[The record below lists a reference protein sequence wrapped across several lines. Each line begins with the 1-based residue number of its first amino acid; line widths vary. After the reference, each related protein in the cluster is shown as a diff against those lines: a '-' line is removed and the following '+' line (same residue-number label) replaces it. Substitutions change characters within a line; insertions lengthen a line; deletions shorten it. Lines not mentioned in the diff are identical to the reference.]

1 LQGGGVVASVRVV
14 EGIASELTEQAAQL
28 LIEAFPLKIAHELRA
43 RTPEQARRLLAAS
56 MTSDLGWLALDE
68 AGAVAGVLG
77 VGVHGPRFFNWNFR
91 ILAREFGAFG
101 AVPTWVFARLET
113 IATRPVTGRWRIE
126 VLAVGEATRGCGVGT
141 KLFTTVVDAAREAGV
156 QTVTLEVV
164 DPNERALKLYQGL
177 GFRCSFFL
185 RTGRLTAS
193 SGYGGIRFMRLDL

>member
-1 LQGGGVVASVRVV
+1 MAPVRILR
-14 EGIASELTEQAAQL
+14 GIPSKLTEETAQL

-68 AGAVAGVLG
+68 GGAVVGVLG
-77 VGVHGPRFFNWNFR
+77 VGMHGRRFFNWNFR
-91 ILAREFGAFG
+91 MLAREFGVFG

-113 IATRPVTGRWRIE
+113 IATRPATGRWRIE

-141 KLFTTVVDAAREAGV
+141 KLLTTVMDAARAAGV
-156 QTVTLEVV
+156 RTVTLEVV
-164 DPNERALKLYQGL
+164 DPNERALKLYQSL

-185 RTGRLTAS
+185 RTGRITAS